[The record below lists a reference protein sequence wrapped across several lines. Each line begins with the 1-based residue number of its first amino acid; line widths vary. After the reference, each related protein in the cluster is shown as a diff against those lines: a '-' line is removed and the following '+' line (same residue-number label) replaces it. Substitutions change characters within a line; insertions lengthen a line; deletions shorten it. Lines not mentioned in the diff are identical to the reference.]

1 MRVGVELVIQNRFD
15 IIQPTINIIFNIKKM
30 LRLSVD
36 SKYDSAKVLKELPR
50 NQLVGLKKNYD
61 EGSTL

>member
-1 MRVGVELVIQNRFD
+1 
-15 IIQPTINIIFNIKKM
+15 M

-50 NQLVGLKKNYD
+50 NQLTGLKKNYD